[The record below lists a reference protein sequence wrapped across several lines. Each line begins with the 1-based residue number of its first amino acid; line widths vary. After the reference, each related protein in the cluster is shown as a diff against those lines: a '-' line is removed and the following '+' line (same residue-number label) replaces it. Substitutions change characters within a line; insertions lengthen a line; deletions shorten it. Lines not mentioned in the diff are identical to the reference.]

1 MKKYIGIAI
10 FFILM
15 LITLTGCGKT
25 IETTDDGTFKIVSS
39 FYPTYIMLLNITE
52 GAQNV
57 SVENMTSN
65 NVGCLHDYTLT
76 TNDLIKLEKADVF
89 VTSGVEKFMVK
100 ISSTYP
106 ELMIINPIAEIPNMI
121 MEEGEPNYHMWLDLT
136 NYMAQVRLISE
147 ELIKLNPENRD
158 VYVTKTNEYLDE
170 LEDLQ
175 EKAKQALTTTKKCVN
190 FDEAIEYL
198 KYDMNLDMYTVK
210 TDHENNGLSAE
221 TVSNI
226 IDYMK
231 QNNIKIILTAKGSN
245 NKNANVIA
253 AETGAKIYQLD
264 TQITGNIDKD
274 EYITAMDYNIEQ
286 IKSMEE

>member
-1 MKKYIGIAI
+1 MSSNSGQELQLLSIERQQQITQNLYMFLLQKREENELAALINVGNTRMIMNPNGSSYPVAPNKLMILLAMIILGCGAPFAF
-10 FFILM
+10 FFIRMM
-15 LITLTGCGKT
+15 LDNT
-25 IETTDDGTFKIVSS
+25 IKS
-39 FYPTYIMLLNITE
+39 
-52 GAQNV
+52 
-57 SVENMTSN
+57 
-65 NVGCLHDYTLT
+65 
-76 TNDLIKLEKADVF
+76 KADLGRLSVPF
-89 VTSGVEKFMVK
+89 
-100 ISSTYP
+100 
-106 ELMIINPIAEIPNMI
+106 LAEIPNMI

-175 EKAKQALTTTKKCVN
+175 EKAKQAFTTTRKCVN